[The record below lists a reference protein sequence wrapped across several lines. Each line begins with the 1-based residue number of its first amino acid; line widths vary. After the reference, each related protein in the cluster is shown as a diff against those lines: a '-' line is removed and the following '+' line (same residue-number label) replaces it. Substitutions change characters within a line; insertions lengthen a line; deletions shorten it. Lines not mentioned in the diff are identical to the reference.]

1 MASRAKPTGTTGRN
15 AKRSQKPQTIDLDA
29 KEVKSTAETKAEANK
44 TSAAKSSTSSK
55 TSASATATSKAADTK
70 ATSSSEGEK
79 KSTSTAAPKTSNTPK
94 LGRPSPEKDDKDV
107 KPVPPKAAQEARRG
121 GFGSALVG
129 GVVTVLGLGVLGQFD
144 SASKIPFIGSIYD
157 QKTEV
162 VDNSG
167 NAAEIAALK
176 SQIEEISNNQ
186 NSAPSNVDLGPLTER
201 ISKIEE
207 AAAGQSDERIVGL
220 ESTIEDLNSK
230 ITAITSAVESGS
242 DASTAEVTAALAA
255 ISSRMGDVENGVAE
269 LKEATSNGSSSEA
282 IAEALAKV
290 DALSAQVT
298 ELSSQ
303 EPVDLSPLQ
312 ASIDDIAKS
321 VASLGE
327 KADANSAGLAD
338 VVGQIASV
346 KVNEKVARSV
356 AVNALGTALQN
367 NDPLSIPIASIEAL
381 AGETPETKRL
391 KELNEAGIPST
402 TELASGLDW
411 ITQTVQNPVADTSNG
426 GVSDR
431 LWANVQNLVTFRSRG
446 PQEGDTPI
454 AILSRVKAGVESGNL
469 NAARNEWSALPA
481 SIRENDNGWIAKLD
495 ARAEALA
502 IQKKLSD
509 ELNAA
514 AG

>member
-29 KEVKSTAETKAEANK
+29 KEVKSSAETKADASK
-44 TSAAKSSTSSK
+44 TSAAAKSSTASK
-55 TSASATATSKAADTK
+55 ASTTSKPADTK
-70 ATSSSEGEK
+70 ATSSNSDQK
-79 KSTSTAAPKTSNTPK
+79 KSSSTTTAKTSNTPK
-94 LGRPSPEKDDKDV
+94 LGRPSPEKEEKEV
-107 KPVPPKAAQEARRG
+107 KPVPPKAAREAKRG

-144 SASKIPFIGSIYD
+144 SAAKIPFIGSIYD

-167 NAAEIAALK
+167 TSAEIAALK
-176 SQIEEISNNQ
+176 SQIEELSNNQ
-186 NSAPSNVDLGPLTER
+186 NSAGSNVDLGPINER

-220 ESTIEDLNSK
+220 ESTIEVLNSK

-255 ISSRMGDVENGVAE
+255 ISTRMGDVENGIAE
-269 LKEATSNGSSSEA
+269 LKETTSSSPSSD
-282 IAEALAKV
+282 ALADALSKV
-290 DALSAQVT
+290 NALSAQVA
-298 ELSSQ
+298 ELNNQ
-303 EPVDLSPLQ
+303 EPVDLSPIQ
-312 ASIDDIAKS
+312 SSIDEIAKS

-338 VVGQIASV
+338 VAGQIASV

-381 AGETPETKRL
+381 SGETPETKRL

-402 TELASGLDW
+402 AELASGLDR

-469 NAARNEWSALPA
+469 SAARNEWSALPA
-481 SIRENDNGWIAKLD
+481 SIRENDNGWMAMLD

>member
-1 MASRAKPTGTTGRN
+1 
-15 AKRSQKPQTIDLDA
+15 
-29 KEVKSTAETKAEANK
+29 
-44 TSAAKSSTSSK
+44 
-55 TSASATATSKAADTK
+55 
-70 ATSSSEGEK
+70 
-79 KSTSTAAPKTSNTPK
+79 
-94 LGRPSPEKDDKDV
+94 
-107 KPVPPKAAQEARRG
+107 
-121 GFGSALVG
+121 
-129 GVVTVLGLGVLGQFD
+129 
-144 SASKIPFIGSIYD
+144 SKIPFIGSIYE

-162 VDNSG
+162 VDNSETT
-167 NAAEIAALK
+167 AEIAALK
-176 SQIEEISNNQ
+176 SQIEELSNNQ
-186 NSAPSNVDLGPLTER
+186 NNTGSNVDLGPLAER

-230 ITAITSAVESGS
+230 ISAITSAVESGS

-269 LKEATSNGSSSEA
+269 LKEATNDGPS
-282 IAEALAKV
+282 AEALA
-290 DALSAQVT
+290 DALAKVNALGAQVA
-298 ELSSQ
+298 ELNNQ

-312 ASIDDIAKS
+312 ASIDDIARS

-327 KADANSAGLAD
+327 KADANAAGLAD

-381 AGETPETKRL
+381 AGETQETKRL

-402 TELASGLDW
+402 AELASGLDR
-411 ITQTVQNPVADTSNG
+411 ITQSVQNPVADTSNG

-454 AILSRVKAGVESGNL
+454 AILSRVKSGVESGNL
-469 NAARNEWSALPA
+469 SAARNEWSALPA
-481 SIRENDNGWIAKLD
+481 SIRDNDNGWIAKLD

-509 ELNAA
+509 DLNAA

>member
-29 KEVKSTAETKAEANK
+29 KEVKSSADTKAEADKTTAGAKSSAASK
-44 TSAAKSSTSSK
+44 TSAATKAAETKSASSTK
-55 TSASATATSKAADTK
+55 DEQKAA
-70 ATSSSEGEK
+70 
-79 KSTSTAAPKTSNTPK
+79 STASSKTSNTPK
-94 LGRPSPEKDDKDV
+94 LGRPSPEKEEKEV
-107 KPVPPKAAQEARRG
+107 KPMPPKAASEARRG

-129 GVVTVLGLGVLGQFD
+129 GIVTVLGLGVLGQFD
-144 SASKIPFIGSIYD
+144 SASKIPFIGSIYE

-162 VDNSG
+162 VDNSETT
-167 NAAEIAALK
+167 AEIAALK
-176 SQIEEISNNQ
+176 SQIEELSNNQ
-186 NSAPSNVDLGPLTER
+186 NNAGSNVDLGPLAER

-230 ITAITSAVESGS
+230 ISAITSAVESGS
-242 DASTAEVTAALAA
+242 DASTTEVTAALAA

-269 LKEATSNGSSSEA
+269 LKEATNDGPS
-282 IAEALAKV
+282 AEALA
-290 DALSAQVT
+290 DALAKVNALGAQVA
-298 ELSSQ
+298 ELNNQ
-303 EPVDLSPLQ
+303 EPVDLSPIQ
-312 ASIDDIAKS
+312 ASVDDIARS

-327 KADANSAGLAD
+327 KADANAAGLAD

-402 TELASGLDW
+402 AELASGLDR
-411 ITQTVQNPVADTSNG
+411 ITQSVQNPVADTSNG

-446 PQEGDTPI
+446 PQDGDTPI
-454 AILSRVKAGVESGNL
+454 AILSRVKSGVESGNL
-469 NAARNEWSALPA
+469 SAARNEWSALPA
-481 SIRENDNGWIAKLD
+481 SIRDNDNGWIAKLD

-509 ELNAA
+509 DLNAA